1 MIAYKE
7 KSPIELVFKPLH
19 SVDYDPN
26 IQEQIYQIANGRKF
40 VANETYKKLFKNH
53 WKSKFNIP
61 EIKKEEESVRKD
73 KKLIET

>member
-1 MIAYKE
+1 MIQTFSN
-7 KSPIELVFKPLH
+7 KSVRSQTEV
-19 SVDYDPN
+19 
-26 IQEQIYQIANGRKF
+26 KF
-40 VANETYKKLFKNH
+40 VANETFKKLFKNH